1 MPVNCLSRVVIGH
14 ARWCKLCVMAGS
26 LARSSI
32 ARSLLSLV
40 VPPLCAACR
49 EPELSGAPV
58 CPECAAGMQ
67 PIAACCRRCGAP
79 LPCPVDACSEC
90 HGRDLAFERAWAPF
104 AYTGPAREVVLALK
118 GRGLT
123 CVTSYMAA
131 AMSGRA
137 PSGVLEGT
145 LVPAPAHPE
154 RIRLH
159 GQNQARELADALG
172 RVTGRPVRLA
182 LARRPGGRRQV
193 GLERPARRANAQ
205 GIVAREDLGAGTP
218 VVLVDDVYTTGST
231 LDACAAALRAAG
243 SGPVTA
249 VCFAR
254 TVRGAATLVP
264 SPGAA

>member
-1 MPVNCLSRVVIGH
+1 VNCLSQVVIGH
-14 ARWCKLCVMAGS
+14 ARWSSLCAMAGS
-26 LARSSI
+26 LARS
-32 ARSLLSLV
+32 LLSMV

-49 EPELSGAPV
+49 EPELSGAAV
-58 CPECAAGMQ
+58 CPRCAAVME

-159 GQNQARELADALG
+159 GQNQARELAEALS
-172 RVTGRPVRLA
+172 RVTGRPVRPA

-205 GIVAREDLGAGTP
+205 GIVARDDLGAGTP

>member
-1 MPVNCLSRVVIGH
+1 
-14 ARWCKLCVMAGS
+14 MAGS
-26 LARSSI
+26 L

-58 CPECAAGMQ
+58 CPRCAAGMQ

-90 HGRDLAFERAWAPF
+90 HGRGLAFERAWAPF
-104 AYTGPAREVVLALK
+104 AYTGPVREVVLGLK

-131 AMSGRA
+131 AMSRRA

-145 LVPAPAHPE
+145 LVPVPAHPD
-154 RIRLH
+154 RIRRH
-159 GQNQARELADALG
+159 GHNQAGELAEALG
-172 RVTGRPVRLA
+172 RLTGMPVRLG
-182 LARRPGGRRQV
+182 LARRAGSRRQV

-205 GIVAREDLGAGTP
+205 GGIVADDDFAAGTRA
-218 VVLVDDVYTTGST
+218 VLVDDVYTTGST
-231 LDACAAALRAAG
+231 LDACAMALRAAG

-254 TVRGAATLVP
+254 TVRAAVALDAE
-264 SPGAA
+264 PGAA

>member
-1 MPVNCLSRVVIGH
+1 M
-14 ARWCKLCVMAGS
+14 
-26 LARSSI
+26 
-32 ARSLLSLV
+32 
-40 VPPLCAACR
+40 
-49 EPELSGAPV
+49 E
-58 CPECAAGMQ
+58 

-159 GQNQARELADALG
+159 GENQARELADALG
-172 RVTGRPVRLA
+172 RVTGRPVRQA

-193 GLERPARRANAQ
+193 GLERPARRANARG
-205 GIVAREDLGAGTP
+205 GIVARDDLAAGTRA
-218 VVLVDDVYTTGST
+218 VLVDDVYTTGST
-231 LDACAAALRAAG
+231 LDACATALRAAG

-254 TVRGAATLVP
+254 TLRARAALAH
-264 SPGAA
+264 G